1 MVRRPPRST
10 RTYTLFPYTTLFRSG
25 PGFFRE
31 IAGQDHRMAL
41 VRDRRHRID
50 EAALAFSRVAVV
62 LRSRDMD
69 DPPCAGGQQRLGHR
83 PGAAIIVDR
92 DIGPVERRRVIV
104 AQHRRQPRV
113 ALLGQR
119 LGLEFGWHD
128 EEPGGNGRGPCRE
141 SVVEYCY
148 F

>member
-92 DIGPVERRRVIV
+92 AIGPVERQI
-104 AQHRRQPRV
+104 
-113 ALLGQR
+113 
-119 LGLEFGWHD
+119 
-128 EEPGGNGRGPCRE
+128 GRASCRE
-141 SVVEYCY
+141 RVCQSVYISLVAGSLKKKK
-148 F
+148 